1 MPAEHKSLQG
11 QFLLDGGKLAGSFF
25 QRTVV
30 LICQHDAEGA
40 FGLVLNRSAK
50 AKVGE
55 VIVANL
61 PDAIKD
67 RALYIGGPVQPAS
80 LSFLHLD
87 NSLREKDDK
96 QRIKTAPSNI
106 MMNVSLGH
114 SLDALID
121 IGDSFT
127 EKTQLRLFAGY
138 AGWTAGQL
146 DNEMARQDWM
156 THPASLDLIFDTD
169 PALLWKAILRQKG
182 PQSRLLSESPEDLS
196 WN

>member
-11 QFLLDGGKLAGSFF
+11 QLLLDGGKLAGSFF

-40 FGLVLNRSAK
+40 FGLILNRSAK

-61 PDAIKD
+61 LEAIKD
-67 RALYIGGPVQPAS
+67 RPLYIGGPVQPAT
-80 LSFLHLD
+80 LSFLHAD
-87 NSLREKDDK
+87 NFIP
-96 QRIKTAPSNI
+96 QPNI

-114 SLDALID
+114 SLDALVD
-121 IGDSFT
+121 IGESFT

-146 DNEMARQDWM
+146 DGEMARQDWM

-169 PALLWKAILRQKG
+169 PALLWKSILRQKG
-182 PQSRLLSESPEDLS
+182 HQSRLLAESPEDLS

>member
-1 MPAEHKSLQG
+1 MQG
-11 QFLLDGGKLAGSFF
+11 QLLLDGGKLGGSFF

-40 FGLVLNRSAK
+40 FGLVLNRAAN

-61 PDAIKD
+61 PDLIKE
-67 RALYIGGPVQPAS
+67 RPLFIGGPVQPAT
-80 LSFLHLD
+80 LSFLHSD
-87 NSLREKDDK
+87 NFLP
-96 QRIKTAPSNI
+96 QPNI

-114 SLDALID
+114 SLDALMD
-121 IGDSFT
+121 LGDSFS

-146 DNEMARQDWM
+146 DNEMARKDWM

-169 PALLWKAILRQKG
+169 PSVLWKTIIRQKG
-182 PQSRLLSESPEDLS
+182 AKFRLLAESPEDLS